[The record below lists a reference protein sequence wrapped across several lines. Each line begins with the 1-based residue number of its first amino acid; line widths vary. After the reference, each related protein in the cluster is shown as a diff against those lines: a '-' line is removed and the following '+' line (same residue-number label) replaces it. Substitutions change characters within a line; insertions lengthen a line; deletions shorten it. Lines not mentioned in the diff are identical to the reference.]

1 MIHKNYCN
9 IIMINGNL
17 TSAPVFSTWV
27 VVGGGVQYKQRDNR
41 NFIVHQAYI
50 VYPLN
55 KYPPGLLYQL
65 PCCCIRCPQ
74 YDIQAPLL
82 FCGPSMRH
90 DLYHNSMYPTYHPLL
105 TCSKSRYSSASPGPP
120 RLCHSAVLGYGL
132 DLQLCVLCLL
142 YFHQEVLYP
151 KDLSMCLETEV
162 DSL

>member
-105 TCSKSRYSSASPGPP
+105 TCSKVNTALPHQVPLVSAAEPYLATALISN
-120 RLCHSAVLGYGL
+120 
-132 DLQLCVLCLL
+132 CV
-142 YFHQEVLYP
+142 
-151 KDLSMCLETEV
+151 S
-162 DSL
+162 